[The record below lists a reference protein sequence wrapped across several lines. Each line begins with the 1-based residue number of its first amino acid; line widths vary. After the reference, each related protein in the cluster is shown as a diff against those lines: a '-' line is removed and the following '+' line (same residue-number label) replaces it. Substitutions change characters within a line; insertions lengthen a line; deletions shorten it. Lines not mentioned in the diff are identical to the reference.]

1 MEELL
6 SLISRYCKKR
16 NLDEAAYLEGMNN
29 RGFADANPALI
40 ATLISY
46 HKEWLR

>member
-16 NLDEAAYLEGMNN
+16 NLDEASCLEGMNS
-29 RGFADANPALI
+29 RGFADSNTALI
-40 ATLISY
+40 ATLICY